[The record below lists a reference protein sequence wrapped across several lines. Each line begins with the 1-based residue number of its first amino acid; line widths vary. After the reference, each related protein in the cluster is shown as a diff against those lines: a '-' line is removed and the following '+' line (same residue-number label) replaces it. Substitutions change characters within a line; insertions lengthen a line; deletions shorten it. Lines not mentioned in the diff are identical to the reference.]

1 MAAATSPFVPIS
13 TASLASPSAEL
24 YRNVPPPASRPSPIS
39 DSSLLLPTA
48 VTMAKPLPLSPPP
61 TSLLPRLL
69 VPVTSSRLLPPPPW
83 SRMSPTRL
91 KRRIEKYFKGDE
103 EALPSIMEAIMRR
116 KLTGKHEETDDEMM
130 EDLRMKPLQDV
141 KDREFEEDFDEL
153 YSTDEDIPD
162 LYNARNHVEQKMVK
176 DEYFNMD
183 ERKWDGMVQEAIE
196 KGFVKDTS
204 ECERILEDMLKWDNL
219 LPDEIKQKIEARFYE
234 LGDMCEKGELQPEEA
249 YELFKE
255 FEDKVVLECS
265 ETMLANESTE
275 EEKISDGVTKEDF
288 SNPPGEGPILKWET
302 RAVFAPGG
310 DSWHPKNRK
319 VNLSVTVKELGL
331 SRHAFRRLREI
342 VGKRYHPGR
351 DELVLI
357 SERFDHREENRKD
370 CLRTL
375 YALIDDA
382 RRADDLVK
390 ETRTA
395 YIKDRLRANPKFME
409 HLRGKLAQS
418 HLSPSSAPL

>member
-1 MAAATSPFVPIS
+1 
-13 TASLASPSAEL
+13 
-24 YRNVPPPASRPSPIS
+24 
-39 DSSLLLPTA
+39 
-48 VTMAKPLPLSPPP
+48 MAKPLPLSPPP

-130 EDLRMKPLQDV
+130 EELRMKPLQDV

-265 ETMLANESTE
+265 EMMLANESTE

-302 RAVFAPGG
+302 RAVFAPGQ
-310 DSWHPKNRK
+310 
-319 VNLSVTVKELGL
+319 LSVTVKELGL

-395 YIKDRLRANPKFME
+395 YIKDRLRANPIHGAPARKA
-409 HLRGKLAQS
+409 RSKS
-418 HLSPSSAPL
+418 SIPSSAPL